1 MILQVW
7 RLSENSGDDNLGL
20 ACTEQG
26 LVLGRTPLIERR
38 DGRFVVRERNELEHL
53 LSRAYRTKLN
63 IDRLMPGLATVAAAL
78 NANDQ
83 ALARIA
89 AVHLRVP
96 DLPDQAARDEIESAD
111 ALIKYAGNQG
121 GGSVWNSALHPR
133 DIFKASPDDPKHPGW
148 PAGTEGGRGGQ
159 FRPKDGSDVVIAQDI
174 KERIRRIEA
183 RQALRTEALAV
194 LRLAAELA
202 VDAVPGIGL
211 AADAAT
217 LIDMA
222 NTIAEL
228 KKLKID
234 ADAAIEFVRYGPYSL
249 EELQV
254 SSNYEEFS
262 SYGDF
267 IKDAA
272 HIALIVKR
280 FGRAGSG
287 NQYHHIVTQGGANT
301 KIPPE
306 QLQNT
311 DNVIPLPTLL
321 HEAVNGEYSRH
332 RQGTNMTEYQWLQT
346 QPYDVQREEGLE
358 ISAEI
363 AYLEVGNPGTWTSR
377 RLPWKLMT
385 PSFNWEQNWTR
396 GWIII
401 SRRFHQWTVSHSLR
415 RCSPESK

>member
-1 MILQVW
+1 MIHRVW

-20 ACTEQG
+20 TCTEQG
-26 LVLGRTPLIERR
+26 LMLGRTALIERC
-38 DGRFVVRERNELEHL
+38 DGCFVVRERSEIEQL

-63 IDRLMPGLATVAAAL
+63 VNRLMPGLATVATAL

-83 ALARIA
+83 GLARIA
-89 AVHLRVP
+89 AVHLRIP
-96 DLPDQAARDEIESAD
+96 DLPDLAARDAMEVED
-111 ALIKYAGNQG
+111 VLIKYLNQ
-121 GGSVWNSALHPR
+121 LELKDEIR
-133 DIFKASPDDPKHPGW
+133 KASPDDPKHPGW

-159 FRPKDGSDVVIAQDI
+159 FRPKDGSEAVVAQDVI
-174 KERIRRIEA
+174 ERIQRIKARR
-183 RQALRTEALAV
+183 ALRTEALAV

-234 ADAAIEFVRYGPYSL
+234 ADAAIEFVKHGPYSL

-272 HIALIVKR
+272 YLALLVKR

-301 KIPPE
+301 KIPAE

-321 HEAVNGEYSRH
+321 HEAVNADYSSRWKD
-332 RQGTNMTEYQWLQT
+332 TTMTKYEWLQT
-346 QPYDVQREEGLE
+346 QPYDVQREEGLK
-358 ISAEI
+358 I
-363 AYLEVGNPGTWTSR
+363 
-377 RLPWKLMT
+377 
-385 PSFNWEQNWTR
+385 
-396 GWIII
+396 
-401 SRRFHQWTVSHSLR
+401 LR
-415 RCSPESK
+415 ELHILK

>member
-1 MILQVW
+1 MIHRVW

-26 LVLGRTPLIERR
+26 LMLGRTALIEQR
-38 DGRFVVRERNELEHL
+38 DGRFVVREWAEIERL
-53 LSRAYRTKLN
+53 LSRAYRKQLSV
-63 IDRLMPGLATVAAAL
+63 DRIMSALATVTAAL

-83 ALARIA
+83 GLARIA
-89 AVHLRVP
+89 AVHLRIP
-96 DLPDQAARDEIESAD
+96 DLPDLAARDAMEAED
-111 ALIKYAGNQG
+111 VLIKCLRQRE
-121 GGSVWNSALHPR
+121 LKDEIR
-133 DIFKASPDDPKHPGW
+133 KASPDDPKHPGW

-159 FRPKDGSDVVIAQDI
+159 FRPKDGSEAVTAQDVI
-174 KERIRRIEA
+174 ERIRRIKA
-183 RQALRTEALAV
+183 RRALRTEALAV
-194 LRLAAELA
+194 LRLAAELMA
-202 VDAVPGIGL
+202 DAVPGIGL

-234 ADAAIEFVRYGPYSL
+234 ADAAIEFVKHGPYSL

-254 SSNYEEFS
+254 SSDYEEFS

-272 HIALIVKR
+272 YIALVVKR
-280 FGRAGSG
+280 FGGAGSG

-301 KIPPE
+301 KIPAE

-321 HEAVNGEYSRH
+321 HEAVNADYSSRWKD
-332 RQGTNMTEYQWLQT
+332 TTMTKYEWLQT
-346 QPYDVQREEGLE
+346 QPYDVQREEGLK
-358 ISAEI
+358 I
-363 AYLEVGNPGTWTSR
+363 
-377 RLPWKLMT
+377 
-385 PSFNWEQNWTR
+385 
-396 GWIII
+396 
-401 SRRFHQWTVSHSLR
+401 LR
-415 RCSPESK
+415 ELHILK

>member
-1 MILQVW
+1 MIRKIW

-26 LVLGRTPLIERR
+26 LVLGRTPLIEWR
-38 DGRFVVRERNELEHL
+38 DGRFVVRERSELECL
-53 LSRAYRTKLN
+53 FSLAYGRAVTVQ
-63 IDRLMPGLATVAAAL
+63 RLMPGLATVASAL

-83 ALARIA
+83 GLARIA
-89 AVHLRVP
+89 AVHLRIP
-96 DLPDQAARDEIESAD
+96 DLPDQAARDAIEAADVLLKYMRHGELTHEI
-111 ALIKYAGNQG
+111 
-121 GGSVWNSALHPR
+121 H
-133 DIFKASPDDPKHPGW
+133 KASPDDPKHPGW

-159 FRPKDGSDVVIAQDI
+159 FRPKDGSEAVIAQDVI
-174 KERIRRIEA
+174 DRIRRIKA
-183 RQALRTEALAV
+183 RRALRTEALAV
-194 LRLAAELA
+194 LRLAAELL
-202 VDAVPGIGL
+202 VDAIPGIGF

-234 ADAAIEFVRYGPYSL
+234 ADAAIEFVKHGPYSL

-262 SYGDF
+262 NYGDF

-272 HIALIVKR
+272 YLALLVKR
-280 FGRAGSG
+280 FGGAGSG

-306 QLQNT
+306 RLQNT

-321 HEAVNGEYSRH
+321 HEAVNGEYSRSDKAK
-332 RQGTNMTEYQWLQT
+332 GMTMYQWLQT
-346 QPYDVQREEGLE
+346 QPYDVQREEGLK
-358 ISAEI
+358 I
-363 AYLEVGNPGTWTSR
+363 LR
-377 RLPWKLMT
+377 RLHILK
-385 PSFNWEQNWTR
+385 
-396 GWIII
+396 
-401 SRRFHQWTVSHSLR
+401 
-415 RCSPESK
+415 

>member
-1 MILQVW
+1 MIHRLW

-26 LVLGRTPLIERR
+26 LVLGRTALIERR
-38 DGRFVVRERNELEHL
+38 DTGFVVREQGDLEHL
-53 LSRAYRTKLN
+53 LGCAYRTKVN
-63 IDRLMPGLATVAAAL
+63 VDRLMPRLATVATAL

-83 ALARIA
+83 GLARIA
-89 AVHLRVP
+89 AVHLRIS
-96 DLPDQAARDEIESAD
+96 DLPDLAARDVMEAED
-111 ALIKYAGNQG
+111 VLIKY
-121 GGSVWNSALHPR
+121 LR
-133 DIFKASPDDPKHPGW
+133 LRELKDEIRKASPDDPKHPGW

-159 FRPKDGSDVVIAQDI
+159 FRPKDGAEAVIAQDVI
-174 KERIRRIEA
+174 ERIQRIKARR
-183 RQALRTEALAV
+183 ALRTEALAA
-194 LRLAAELA
+194 LRLAAELL
-202 VDAVPGIGL
+202 VDAVPGIGF

-234 ADAAIEFVRYGPYSL
+234 ADAAIEFVKHGPYSL

-272 HIALIVKR
+272 YIALLIKR

-287 NQYHHIVTQGGANT
+287 NQYHHIVTQGGANEN
-301 KIPPE
+301 KIPAE
-306 QLQNT
+306 RLQNT

-321 HEAVNGEYSRH
+321 HEAVNGEYSSIDKDK
-332 RQGTNMTEYQWLQT
+332 GMTLYEWLQT
-346 QPYDVQREEGLE
+346 QPYDVQREVGLK
-358 ISAEI
+358 I
-363 AYLEVGNPGTWTSR
+363 
-377 RLPWKLMT
+377 
-385 PSFNWEQNWTR
+385 
-396 GWIII
+396 
-401 SRRFHQWTVSHSLR
+401 LR
-415 RCSPESK
+415 DLHILK

>member
-1 MILQVW
+1 MIHRVW

-26 LVLGRTPLIERR
+26 LMLGRTALIEQR
-38 DGRFVVRERNELEHL
+38 DGRFVVREWAEIERL
-53 LSRAYRTKLN
+53 LSRAYRKQLSV
-63 IDRLMPGLATVAAAL
+63 DRIMSGLATVTAAL

-83 ALARIA
+83 GLARIA
-89 AVHLRVP
+89 AVHLRIP
-96 DLPDQAARDEIESAD
+96 DLPDLAARDAMEAED
-111 ALIKYAGNQG
+111 VLIKCLRQRE
-121 GGSVWNSALHPR
+121 LKDEIR
-133 DIFKASPDDPKHPGW
+133 KASPDDPKHPGW

-159 FRPKDGSDVVIAQDI
+159 FRPKDGSEAVTAQDVI
-174 KERIRRIEA
+174 ERIRRIKA
-183 RQALRTEALAV
+183 RRALRTEALAV
-194 LRLAAELA
+194 LRLAAELMA
-202 VDAVPGIGL
+202 DAVPGIGL

-234 ADAAIEFVRYGPYSL
+234 ADAAIEFVKHGPYSL

-254 SSNYEEFS
+254 SSDYEEFS

-272 HIALIVKR
+272 YIALVVKR
-280 FGRAGSG
+280 FGGAGSG

-301 KIPPE
+301 KIPAE

-321 HEAVNGEYSRH
+321 HEAVNADYSSRWKD
-332 RQGTNMTEYQWLQT
+332 TTMTKYEWLQT
-346 QPYDVQREEGLE
+346 QPYDVQREEGLK
-358 ISAEI
+358 I
-363 AYLEVGNPGTWTSR
+363 
-377 RLPWKLMT
+377 
-385 PSFNWEQNWTR
+385 
-396 GWIII
+396 
-401 SRRFHQWTVSHSLR
+401 LR
-415 RCSPESK
+415 ELHILK

>member
-1 MILQVW
+1 MIHRVW

-26 LVLGRTPLIERR
+26 LMLGRTALIEQR
-38 DGRFVVRERNELEHL
+38 DGRFVVRERAEIERL
-53 LSRAYRTKLN
+53 LSRAYRKQLSV
-63 IDRLMPGLATVAAAL
+63 DRIMSGLATVTAAL

-83 ALARIA
+83 GLARIA
-89 AVHLRVP
+89 AVHLRIP
-96 DLPDQAARDEIESAD
+96 DLPDLAARDAMEAED
-111 ALIKYAGNQG
+111 VLIKCLRQRE
-121 GGSVWNSALHPR
+121 LKDEIR
-133 DIFKASPDDPKHPGW
+133 KASPDDPKHPGW

-159 FRPKDGSDVVIAQDI
+159 FRPKDGSEAVTAQDVI
-174 KERIRRIEA
+174 DRIRRIKA
-183 RQALRTEALAV
+183 RRALRTEALAV
-194 LRLAAELA
+194 LRLAAELMA
-202 VDAVPGIGL
+202 DAVPGIGL

-234 ADAAIEFVRYGPYSL
+234 ADAAIEFVKHGPYSL

-254 SSNYEEFS
+254 SSDYEEFS

-272 HIALIVKR
+272 YIALVVKR
-280 FGRAGSG
+280 FGGAGSG

-301 KIPPE
+301 KIPAE

-321 HEAVNGEYSRH
+321 HEAVNADYSSRWKD
-332 RQGTNMTEYQWLQT
+332 TTMTKYEWLQT
-346 QPYDVQREEGLE
+346 QPYDVQREEGLK
-358 ISAEI
+358 I
-363 AYLEVGNPGTWTSR
+363 
-377 RLPWKLMT
+377 
-385 PSFNWEQNWTR
+385 
-396 GWIII
+396 
-401 SRRFHQWTVSHSLR
+401 LR
-415 RCSPESK
+415 ELHILK